1 MKKLLSVLFL
11 LSFTL
16 ASVFAQ
22 NIQVK
27 GTVVSGSDNEPLPG
41 VNVVVKGNTSIGTIT
56 GLEGDFTLSVPA
68 DAILSISYIG
78 FKPQEIAVGGK
89 KLFKIVLQE
98 DTETLDEV
106 VVVGYGVQKKS
117 VVTASIAKVSAD
129 DLAATAPVRMDNA
142 LKGLAAGVTVTSS
155 SGQPGAAAQIRV
167 RGIGTTT
174 GDGAA
179 DPLYIVDGMPIDGGL
194 DYLNPND
201 IASIEVL
208 KDAASGAVY
217 GARAANGVILV
228 TTKTGK
234 IGKTKV
240 TYDFSYGWQSAWKK
254 RDVLN
259 ATEYAVLMN
268 EGAINAGVAPT
279 YSDPYSYGVGTNWQN
294 EVFNDNAPVM
304 NHQVSVS
311 GASEKVSYLLSAGY
325 YTQDGI
331 VGGNFGRSNYE
342 RLTLRSN
349 TQYTIFDESK
359 TRNWLNNLKITSN
372 ISYARIKN
380 TDIEA
385 NSTWGSPLGSAL
397 SMSPMLSPYVE
408 GDSEK
413 AQLDYLAGQK
423 DYVKQ
428 YGPNGKLLM
437 VPVAFGNYQEMNNP
451 IANLLL
457 PGKKNWSHKFVAN
470 FSAEMQLWDNLKFK
484 TSYGVDL
491 AFWGNDGYT
500 PIYYLRNGQGQTF
513 SSAFSEK
520 RDGTTWQ
527 LENVLMYDKT
537 INKHSFSVILGQSAK
552 KNSGSF
558 LTGSRNNIS
567 NYNRPYI
574 DASTGLAENGDRNS
588 TGAPTVE
595 ATLASLFAR
604 ASYNYDE
611 RYMFQFT
618 IRRDGSSRFGSNNH
632 WATFPS
638 FSLGWNLTNES
649 FMAKRP
655 DWLTTAKVR
664 FSWGKNGNEKIGDF
678 QYIALAASGN
688 NAIFGQNETV
698 INGVKASQLP
708 NPDLKW
714 EESEQTDLGVD
725 LGFFNNALTFSVD
738 YYIKKTNGM
747 LMTMALP
754 SYVGEKIPLGN
765 VGKMENK
772 GVEMEANYRFNAGD
786 WNFRVGGNLT
796 YLKNKLIEYGNE
808 AGWANLDSFQG
819 TGTISRAQNGKPFP
833 FFYGYKTDGVLQNQ
847 AEADAYNSTYGTSLV
862 PGDVRFVDVDNSGT
876 ITEDDRTDIGKGM
889 PDWTYGFNLNVAWKN
904 FDLNMMWQGT
914 AGNDVY
920 DATRRTD
927 AISSNLP
934 SWMLNRWTG
943 EGTSNRIPRYVQG
956 DSYNWQSSDLLVYDG
971 SYLRLKNI
979 QLGYTLPKALTEKVF
994 VSSLR
999 FYVAAENL
1007 LTFTKYHGFDPEISS
1022 GGTSLGI
1029 DYGVYPQA
1037 RTWTIGVNL
1046 AF

>member
-1 MKKLLSVLFL
+1 MKSKCFSLLLLFL
-11 LSFTL
+11 FSLVSIG
-16 ASVFAQ
+16 AYAQVKVEGSVFDETD
-22 NIQVK
+22 NPLIGVSVFTEGRK
-27 GTVVSGSDNEPLPG
+27 TGTVTNADGHF
-41 VNVVVKGNTSIGTIT
+41 TIM
-56 GLEGDFTLSVPA
+56 VPNA
-68 DAILSISYIG
+68 NSYLT
-78 FKPQEIAVGGK
+78 FSYVGYMTQKVQLKGK
-89 KLFKIVLQE
+89 KILKIVMKE
-98 DTETLDEV
+98 DAELLDEV

-129 DLAATAPVRMDNA
+129 DLSASSPVRVDNA
-142 LKGLAAGVTVTSS
+142 LKGLASGVTVTSA

-167 RGIGTTT
+167 RGVGTINNS
-174 GDGAA
+174 
-179 DPLYIVDGMPIDGGL
+179 DPLYIVDGMPIEGGL

-201 IASIEVL
+201 IQSIEVL

-228 TTKTGK
+228 TTKSGK
-234 IGKTKV
+234 EGRTKV

-259 ATEYAVLMN
+259 ATEYATMMN
-268 EGAINAGVAPT
+268 EGAINAGLAPT
-279 YSDPYSYGVGTNWQN
+279 YADPASYGVGTNWQK

-304 NHQVSVS
+304 SHQVSVS
-311 GASEKVSYLLSAGY
+311 GASEKVSYLLSLGY

-331 VGGNFGRSNYE
+331 VGGNFDRSNYE

-349 TQYTIFDESK
+349 NQYVVFDESK
-359 TRNWLNNLKITSN
+359 NRNWLNNLKITSN
-372 ISYARIKN
+372 LSYARIKSKG
-380 TDIEA
+380 IEA

-397 SMSPMLSPYVE
+397 SMSPMLSPYVDGE
-408 GDSEK
+408 QEK
-413 AQLDYLAGQK
+413 AQLDYLSGQA

-457 PGKKNWSHKFVAN
+457 PGDKNWSHKFVAN
-470 FSAEMQLWDNLKFK
+470 FSAELQLWDNLKFK

-491 AFWGNDGYT
+491 AFWGKDGYT
-500 PIYYLRNGQGQTF
+500 PIYYLRNGQSQTF
-513 SSAFSEK
+513 SSAYSEK
-520 RDGTTWQ
+520 RDGTVWQ

-537 INKHSFSVILGQSAK
+537 IDKHSFSVILGQSAK
-552 KNSGSF
+552 KTSGSF
-558 LTGSRNNIS
+558 LTGSRNHIT

-574 DASTGLAENGDRNS
+574 DASTGLSENGDRNS
-588 TGAPTVE
+588 TGAPTVK
-595 ATLASLFAR
+595 ATLASMFAR
-604 ASYNYDE
+604 LSYNYDE

-632 WATFPS
+632 YATFPS
-638 FSLGWNLTNES
+638 FSAGWNLTNEN
-649 FMAKRP
+649 FMKARP
-655 DWLTTAKVR
+655 EWLTNTKIR
-664 FSWGKNGNEKIGDF
+664 FSWGKNGNENIGNF
-678 QYIALAASGN
+678 QYIALTSSGN
-688 NAIFGQNETV
+688 NAIFGNGENVV
-698 INGVKASQLP
+698 IGVKPSQLA

-714 EESEQTDLGVD
+714 EESEQYDGGID
-725 LGFFNNALTFSVD
+725 FGFFNNALTFSAD
-738 YYIKKTNGM
+738 YYVKKTNGM
-747 LMTMALP
+747 LMTMSLP
-754 SYVGEKIPLGN
+754 AYVGEAIPMGN
-765 VGKMENK
+765 VGSMKNSGLEL
-772 GVEMEANYRFNAGD
+772 EAAYKFKVSD
-786 WNFRVGGNLT
+786 WNFRVGGNLS
-796 YLKNKLIEYGNE
+796 YLKNELIEYGNE
-808 AGWANLDSFQG
+808 AGWANLDGFQG

-833 FFYGYKTDGVLQNQ
+833 YFYGYKTDGVLQNQ
-847 AEADAYNSTYGTSLV
+847 AEADAYNGKYGTALV
-862 PGDVRFVDVDNSGT
+862 PGDVRYVDVDKDGA

-889 PDWTYGFNLNVAWKN
+889 PDWTYGFNINVAWKD
-904 FDLNMMWQGT
+904 FDLSMMWQGT
-914 AGNDVY
+914 IGNDIY
-920 DATRRTD
+920 DATRRID

-956 DSYNWQSSDLLVYDG
+956 DGYNWQSSDLLVYDG

-979 QLGYTLPKALTEKVF
+979 QLGYTFPKSLTRKVF

-999 FYVAAENL
+999 VYVAAENL

-1037 RTWTIGVNL
+1037 RTWTVGFNL